1 MLSSTIRPDH
11 GGVAEAAARLLR
23 ELPDGELAVW
33 DIALAADRA
42 GLAPRETAE
51 SVGMLLGAGHLVES
65 AVGLRKAPRS
75 ASARSAA

>member
-1 MLSSTIRPDH
+1 MR
-11 GGVAEAAARLLR
+11 GARLPFSSLVCAM
-23 ELPDGELAVW
+23 LAVW